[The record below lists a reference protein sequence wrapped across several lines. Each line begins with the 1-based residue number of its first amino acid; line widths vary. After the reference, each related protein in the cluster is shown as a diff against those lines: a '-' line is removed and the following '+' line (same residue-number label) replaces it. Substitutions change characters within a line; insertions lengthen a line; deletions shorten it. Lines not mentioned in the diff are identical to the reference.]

1 MSFFFYFLSDFP
13 TKKPIYK
20 KSKTFKKVDNKSKYH
35 SKKTVENQPRSIL
48 SFPQNLPVHL
58 PYLNGTVLKS
68 NFTTVTSTAAP
79 IDITNITAETTLK
92 PTTTTQNILSLN
104 VSVNST
110 NCCDLSNSD
119 KTAINALEN
128 NKIEMGNEKV
138 ATTNPPDEK
147 NVLYEKTI
155 VNENGL
161 FIENIRKITEIN
173 ENSLSNESSKEN
185 VLDERNEDEPKQ
197 IKIDDI
203 SSGQHYVIT
212 ASGNVEN
219 EDVLASDSVLLQFK
233 NNFPDFPIAD
243 SSNNSSS
250 LGNDKNI
257 TSTTETVITT
267 TDLTSTLE
275 TSSSNL
281 ERNCIVMGKLYT
293 QYVSNHIYMSLWQ
306 LKSVAISQPQLSPP
320 I

>member
-1 MSFFFYFLSDFP
+1 M
-13 TKKPIYK
+13 
-20 KSKTFKKVDNKSKYH
+20 V
-35 SKKTVENQPRSIL
+35 
-48 SFPQNLPVHL
+48 
-58 PYLNGTVLKS
+58 
-68 NFTTVTSTAAP
+68 
-79 IDITNITAETTLK
+79 
-92 PTTTTQNILSLN
+92 
-104 VSVNST
+104 
-110 NCCDLSNSD
+110 
-119 KTAINALEN
+119 
-128 NKIEMGNEKV
+128 NEKV

-155 VNENGL
+155 VNKNGL

-250 LGNDKNI
+250 LENDKNI
-257 TSTTETVITT
+257 TSTTEKVITT

-281 ERNCIVMGKLYT
+281 ERNCIVMGNLYII
-293 QYVSNHIYMSLWQ
+293 NI
-306 LKSVAISQPQLSPP
+306 I
-320 I
+320 IFI